1 MPELPEVETIVR
13 QLSSCV
19 VGQQI
24 SQVVVKWPAS
34 VATHSPA
41 ALAAALVGRTI
52 TAVARRGKFIL
63 LTVPPH
69 TMLVHLRMTG
79 RLLACDKS
87 DDASAADPHVHVY
100 WELAS
105 GDTLFFRD
113 IRKFGRV
120 YLAQSPE
127 QVLGDLGPESLDD
140 ALTPEGFAA
149 ALHSRRRQIKPLLL
163 DQRFVAGLG
172 NIYVDEALWRT
183 GIHPMTP
190 SDSLSSEQAATL
202 LAAIRNTLTEAI
214 RDGGTTLRDY
224 RNALNAEGQHGPALA
239 AYGRTGQPCLRCGQP
254 IERLVVGSRGTHICP
269 RCQVPPTNGES
280 SHDD

>member
-1 MPELPEVETIVR
+1 
-13 QLSSCV
+13 
-19 VGQQI
+19 
-24 SQVVVKWPAS
+24 
-34 VATHSPA
+34 
-41 ALAAALVGRTI
+41 
-52 TAVARRGKFIL
+52 
-63 LTVPPH
+63 
-69 TMLVHLRMTG
+69 
-79 RLLACDKS
+79 
-87 DDASAADPHVHVY
+87 VHVY